1 MAKMQY
7 QRFEPRGDHLQ
18 CSREGMMIRDPNG
31 LGASVRDWG
40 IQAEG
45 LESIFHH
52 WDAGQHGIVLAALV
66 SWLSYPN
73 GNFDVC

>member
-1 MAKMQY
+1 
-7 QRFEPRGDHLQ
+7 
-18 CSREGMMIRDPNG
+18 MMIRDPNG